1 MITHKINKYLQN
13 KKYKSNKKKRLS
25 KKNNK
30 LKGGSN
36 NKVHHGSLCSKNNM
50 EQKIVKNSEQGYP
63 VICKKGKKIP
73 FTKRMLKTSLY
84 TNKSTKKNKSKYFKK
99 IHKDYKI
106 CLKKPCWHKLS
117 KSNKKRHDRRQKQLA
132 SIQSPSSKQTKTRS
146 PIPDKPPIPHKP
158 NHLKRIYKIAK
169 SLPNMYNNSSA
180 CYANVVLQLLFR
192 LDEFNEQILGLS
204 NEDLQRIDDACFSKL
219 FDYKKLLELRDEA
232 KGTNQKINQDNS
244 QQYLGNLG
252 HTGNQEDSGT
262 VLDRLL
268 GFISSNDEHRSVI
281 GKIIYQ
287 FSDQVKIF
295 CEDRTDKEKRKDS
308 FNFNIDLSKHDNR
321 KNSIQNLLDNYLSKQ
336 TETTQD
342 IKDTTCTVKDPY
354 KFPEVLDA
362 VIRFRDHYNQNTE
375 FSYIDHRLNPSTGIT
390 ERIEVNTNFQ
400 EYFTENINI
409 TLMNDISDRKPINFE
424 QKKNDIEELYNALS
438 SSKLDSMPHIKT
450 DKLILFNRLTKKE
463 TIYNI
468 VIPDP
473 QKYVLILVNHRNSE
487 NLELN
492 DELTFRQA
500 DKEVK
505 FKLIGFTAYKG
516 FIKYGITGGHYISYI
531 NRDNVWFR
539 LDDLKDNLYA
549 IPVSK
554 YDCKKYDGS
563 YKPHILA
570 YERI

>member
-36 NKVHHGSLCSKNNM
+36 NKVHHGSPCSDKNM
-50 EQKIVKNSEQGYP
+50 KQVKNSEQGYL

-84 TNKSTKKNKSKYFKK
+84 TNKNTKKNKSKYFKK

-117 KSNKKRHDRRQKQLA
+117 KSNEKRYDRRQKQLA
-132 SIQSPSSKQTKTRS
+132 SKPTKQHRP
-146 PIPDKPPIPHKP
+146 PIPDT
-158 NHLKRIYKIAK
+158 NHLKRINKIAK
-169 SLPNMYNNSSA
+169 SLPNMFNNSSA

-192 LDEFNEQILGLS
+192 LDEFNKQILELS
-204 NEDLQRIDDACFSKL
+204 NDDLQGIDGECFSYL
-219 FDYKKLLELRDEA
+219 LNYKKLLELRDEA
-232 KGTNQKINQDNS
+232 KRTNKKIDQKNS
-244 QQYLGNLG
+244 KQYLRNLG

-262 VLDRLL
+262 VLDTLL
-268 GFISSNDEHRSVI
+268 GFIIANDEHRSVI

-287 FSDQVKIF
+287 LFEQVKTF
-295 CEDRTDKEKRKDS
+295 CEDRTDIEKIKDS
-308 FNFNIDLSKHDNR
+308 FNFNINLIYHDNR
-321 KNSIQNLLDNYLSKQ
+321 KNSIQNLLDNYSIKQ

-342 IKDTTCTVKDPY
+342 IKDTGCTVKDPY
-354 KFPEVLDA
+354 KFSEVLAA
-362 VIRFRDHYNQNTE
+362 VRRFRDHYNQNTE
-375 FSYIDHRLNPSTGIT
+375 FSYIDKIRNPSTGKT
-390 ERIEVNTNFQ
+390 ESIEVKTNFQ
-400 EYFTENINI
+400 DYFTGTINVA
-409 TLMNDISDRKPINFE
+409 LMNDISDENPINFE
-424 QKKNDIEELYNALS
+424 QKKNDIEDLYNALS
-438 SSKLDSMPHIKT
+438 SSKLNSIPYIKT
-450 DKLILFNRLTKKE
+450 NKLILFNRLTKRE
-463 TIYNI
+463 TINKI
-468 VIPDP
+468 VILDP
-473 QKYVLILVNHRNSE
+473 QKYILISVNHRNSE

-516 FIKYGITGGHYISYI
+516 FTKKNGTTKGHYISYI

-539 LDDLKDNLYA
+539 LDDLEDNLYA
-549 IPVSK
+549 IPVRK